1 MRILKTENAAFPR
14 SAWKR
19 ECRGK
24 PPCLPLS
31 GNRRDAAAGGN
42 RRGLL
47 LHHRTHTFLCL
58 AREREQA
65 FTLLEVMVAISI
77 IVIVLVSVYRLHAQ
91 TISMAEAA
99 RFFTVAPLLAQ
110 SKIAELE
117 IKSADELTND
127 SGDFGDDFPT
137 YTWTATVDSVESELL
152 GAVAEDLRQI
162 DVSVILNNGESV
174 YSFRTYQFIT
184 E

>member
-1 MRILKTENAAFPR
+1 
-14 SAWKR
+14 
-19 ECRGK
+19 
-24 PPCLPLS
+24 
-31 GNRRDAAAGGN
+31 
-42 RRGLL
+42 
-47 LHHRTHTFLCL
+47 
-58 AREREQA
+58 
-65 FTLLEVMVAISI
+65 
-77 IVIVLVSVYRLHAQ
+77 
-91 TISMAEAA
+91 
-99 RFFTVAPLLAQ
+99 LLAQ

-117 IKSADELTND
+117 TKSADELTND

-152 GAVAEDLRQI
+152 GAVAEDLKQI